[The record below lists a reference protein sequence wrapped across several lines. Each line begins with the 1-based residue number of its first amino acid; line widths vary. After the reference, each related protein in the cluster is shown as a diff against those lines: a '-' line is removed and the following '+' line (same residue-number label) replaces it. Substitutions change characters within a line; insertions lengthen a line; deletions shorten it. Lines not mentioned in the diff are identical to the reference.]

1 MLVCFKPKLKTITP
15 SKWIWKVT
23 VADKVVRKFTNG
35 VRKKTELVRKEK
47 SLRRCGEEVE

>member
-23 VADKVVRKFTNG
+23 VADKVAKKFANG
-35 VRKKTELVRKEK
+35 VRKKTEFVRKEE
-47 SLRRCGEEVE
+47 SLRICGEGVE